1 MKLEAIDPEKPAL
14 ICAVSVV
21 DVLGARLRLH
31 FDGYSDAH
39 DFWENA
45 DSPTIFPIGS

>member
-21 DVLGARLRLH
+21 DVLGEGNTSSSAVLI
-31 FDGYSDAH
+31 GISVNSSI
-39 DFWENA
+39 NA
-45 DSPTIFPIGS
+45 FLG

>member
-21 DVLGARLRLH
+21 DVLGELNTSSSTVWI
-31 FDGYSDAH
+31 GISVK
-39 DFWENA
+39 
-45 DSPTIFPIGS
+45 DSINVFLG